1 LEEDISQYDSMNWN
15 VQNCMYTIRL
25 PKQIEHKCLIAN
37 NISSKFSDFII
48 NQTEIYIYDPMK
60 LIGVLW

>member
-1 LEEDISQYDSMNWN
+1 
-15 VQNCMYTIRL
+15 MYTIRL

-48 NQTEIYIYDPMK
+48 NQTEIYIYDPLK
-60 LIGVLW
+60 LIGVLWSQSAQLDPGWQ